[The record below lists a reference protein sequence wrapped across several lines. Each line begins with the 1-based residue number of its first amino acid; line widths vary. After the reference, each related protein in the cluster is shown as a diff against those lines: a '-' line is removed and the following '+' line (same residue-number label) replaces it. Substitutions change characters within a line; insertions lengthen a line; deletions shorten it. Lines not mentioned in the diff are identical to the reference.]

1 MNKVIIITILTLTG
15 IFLVSECTSVSKF
28 ELHAK
33 ISDIAYANNISYAD
47 AQAYCG
53 ESLANGHDCLI
64 IK

>member
-1 MNKVIIITILTLTG
+1 MTG
-15 IFLVSECTSVSKF
+15 LFLIAECTSVSKF

-33 ISDIAYANNISYAD
+33 ISDIAYANGISYAD